1 MEDPVPAIAEAEASG
16 EMAALFADIRAVLGV
31 GVVNLIWRHL
41 ATIKGALPWAWG
53 TLRPAYADGSLA
65 ALAREVV
72 PVAPP
77 DAADAPAVLARFGVT
92 GAERA
97 AMRNVLQA
105 YERTNP
111 LALTALAAL
120 ALALEGKQ
128 GRPAAR
134 IGAETPPP
142 SPAASPPP
150 LALPP
155 LPRPGALAPATVAL
169 IRRLNA
175 LGARRPDAVLA
186 TMYRHLAHWPRGLAA
201 MEAMLVPLAADG
213 RLAASIAACLARS
226 REAASRLDLPPA
238 AAALPEASRAAVADA
253 LDRFG
258 GEVLP
263 RMVAVCAILRPALE
277 S

>member
-1 MEDPVPAIAEAEASG
+1 MEDPVPAVAEADATG
-16 EMAALFADIRAVLGV
+16 ETAALFADIRAVLGV

-41 ATIKGALPWAWG
+41 ATIEGALPWAWG

-65 ALAREVV
+65 ALAGEAV
-72 PVAPP
+72 PADSPGI
-77 DAADAPAVLARFGVT
+77 ADAPATLARFGVT
-92 GAERA
+92 AADRT
-97 AMRNVLQA
+97 AMRAVLRA

-120 ALALEGKQ
+120 ALALEPGPV
-128 GRPAAR
+128 RPPGPAGALPPRVPAPGAA
-134 IGAETPPP
+134 
-142 SPAASPPP
+142 P

-155 LPRPGALAPATVAL
+155 LPGPGDLAPETVAL

-186 TMYRHLAHWPRGLAA
+186 TMYRHLAHWPHGLAA
-201 MEAMLVPLAADG
+201 IEALLVPLAADG
-213 RLAASIAACLARS
+213 RLAAAIDRCLAQS
-226 REAASRLDLPPA
+226 RAAAARLELPSAAVTLPAASRP
-238 AAALPEASRAAVADA
+238 AVAEA

-277 S
+277 G